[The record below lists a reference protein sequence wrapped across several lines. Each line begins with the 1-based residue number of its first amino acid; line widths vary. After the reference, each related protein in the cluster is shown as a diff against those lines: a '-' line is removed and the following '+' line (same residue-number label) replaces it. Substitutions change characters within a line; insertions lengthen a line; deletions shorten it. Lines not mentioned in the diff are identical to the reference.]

1 MNSPPRTFEYGLED
15 IFVVLY
21 LIRVL
26 IIKLVA
32 QVACNLGYSRMQGIR
47 RRSKE
52 RGSNT
57 IAWTEEIIVGSN
69 DAAEK

>member
-1 MNSPPRTFEYGLED
+1 M
-15 IFVVLY
+15 
-21 LIRVL
+21 
-26 IIKLVA
+26 
-32 QVACNLGYSRMQGIR
+32 ACNLGYSRMQGIR

-69 DAAEK
+69 DAAETWNWKHEAQGSRAVFGRLF